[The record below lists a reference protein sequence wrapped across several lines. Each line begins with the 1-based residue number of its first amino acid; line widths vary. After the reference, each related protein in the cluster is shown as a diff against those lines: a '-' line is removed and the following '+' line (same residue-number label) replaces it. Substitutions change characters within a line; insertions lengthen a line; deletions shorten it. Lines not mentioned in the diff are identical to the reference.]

1 MKVDL
6 ALRVSMALFAPILV
20 GTCAAQSAAWTAT
33 SAPVQSTIAGG
44 PWTLGQGGSST
55 SGGAYDGPI
64 PYCTPG
70 NSAGGTEL
78 VNSSSTVNTFNP
90 YYFPFVVG
98 SGQSVKGY
106 FDYRPKN
113 INEAIVA
120 ATSTNAGQT
129 WTFQQMAEQL
139 TTECP
144 NSDANTANQR
154 RQRRRRRPSQHHQLR
169 RDDLALYPGPAHAS
183 CRFRWPDRPQHSAAR
198 RERAEPS
205 SSQQPVHATAR
216 RPISSPAGTLIT
228 TTNSGGVQ
236 PEPRALN
243 RRRHRDSAGDDQ

>member
-120 ATSTNAGQT
+120 ATSTNAGLS

-144 NSDANTANQR
+144 SSD
-154 RQRRRRRPSQHHQLR
+154 S
-169 RDDLALYPGPAHAS
+169 
-183 CRFRWPDRPQHSAAR
+183 
-198 RERAEPS
+198 
-205 SSQQPVHATAR
+205 
-216 RPISSPAGTLIT
+216 
-228 TTNSGGVQ
+228 NSGG
-236 PEPRALN
+236 
-243 RRRHRDSAGDDQ
+243 